1 MKKELLFLVFALF
14 MPFMVNAESCDE
26 NKIKFESIKLESI
39 VGNAQEKSSATINGR
54 KINLDLRMSK
64 VGDSALYSVH
74 VKNES
79 EDEYLLD
86 ESSLLEES
94 NYISYSLELDSD
106 KILKPGEDKLV
117 YFRVNYNKPVAAS
130 DFKNGVYQD
139 NRNLVVNLSTDNE
152 VVESN
157 PATGKNLLILTLPFL
172 ILVGSTVFFKNK
184 KTKYMLFFVTFA
196 LPFTVHAFCNI
207 NLNVES
213 DVTIVKTEQ
222 FRLRIYGCFQWV
234 DDTFEFEEGM
244 TIKEWIESSYI
255 QKFID
260 EKIEEYKTNPET
272 ADYYVNLS
280 DEEIA
285 EKIRNRTLDDIV
297 SHITH
302 DENYVIQAN
311 DFLDYYSPLC

>member
-1 MKKELLFLVFALF
+1 MKKKLLFLLLLVI
-14 MPFMVNAESCDE
+14 PFMVNAESCDE
-26 NKIKFESIKLESI
+26 NKIKFESIKLVSM

-64 VGDSALYSVH
+64 VGDSAVYSVL

-94 NYISYSLELDSD
+94 DYISYSLEMDSD
-106 KILKPGEDKLV
+106 NVLKPGEEKMV
-117 YFRVNYNKPVAAS
+117 YLRVNYNKPVAAS

-172 ILVGSTVFFKNK
+172 ILVGSTVLIKNK
-184 KTKYMLFFVTFA
+184 KTKYMLLFVAFT
-196 LPFTVHAFCNI
+196 LPFTVHAICNI

-222 FRLRIYGCFQWV
+222 FRLRIVSCREWV
-234 DDTFEFEEGM
+234 NDVFEFEEGM
-244 TIKEWIESSYI
+244 TVKEWIESSYI

-297 SHITH
+297 SYVTH

-311 DFLDYYSPLC
+311 DFLDYYSTEC